1 MAKGDGTF
9 VGEKGVTLSGGQ
21 KQRVA
26 LARALYSRASC
37 VVLDDVLSALDVQT
51 AGWVFEKAIT
61 GPLMVQRT
69 CILATN
75 NVSLCLPRASFGVH
89 LDGGRVLAK
98 GRPHELM
105 SLSMLRDALQG
116 RQTQEDGVPDE
127 TYMRG
132 TEETVD
138 GDLGDDGSELREESR
153 ETGRLKKRVVLMCL
167 RSMGFCG
174 YWAAVLGLFATQQ
187 MASVAANACIRSWSG
202 SYTHSESDV
211 STFMLDAGSVS
222 RWFPVVGQ
230 TNSKVSSHPG
240 TAYYLGIYAGLGFA
254 FMALT
259 ALRENAVFAGSM
271 SASRK
276 MHLRLF
282 EAVVHAKMRFFD
294 ATPFG

>member
-1 MAKGDGTF
+1 M
-9 VGEKGVTLSGGQ
+9 
-21 KQRVA
+21 RP
-26 LARALYSRASC
+26 RI
-37 VVLDDVLSALDVQT
+37 DV
-51 AGWVFEKAIT
+51 
-61 GPLMVQRT
+61 R
-69 CILATN
+69 
-75 NVSLCLPRASFGVH
+75 
-89 LDGGRVLAK
+89 
-98 GRPHELM
+98 
-105 SLSMLRDALQG
+105 
-116 RQTQEDGVPDE
+116 
-127 TYMRG
+127 
-132 TEETVD
+132 ETVD

-153 ETGRLKKRVVLMCL
+153 ETGRLKKRVVL

-174 YWAAVLGLFATQQ
+174 YWPAVLRLFAAQQ

-271 SASRK
+271 LASRK